1 MFYRFHKCDCLRNQQ
16 TTCTIKFWLIAL
28 EANDLKFY
36 LQRVRKLKKT
46 KITGFI
52 LTGLLELQI
61 IKAKY

>member
-1 MFYRFHKCDCLRNQQ
+1 MFDRFRYRDCLRNQQ
-16 TTCTIKFWLIAL
+16 TTCTVKFWLIAL

-61 IKAKY
+61 IKAKN